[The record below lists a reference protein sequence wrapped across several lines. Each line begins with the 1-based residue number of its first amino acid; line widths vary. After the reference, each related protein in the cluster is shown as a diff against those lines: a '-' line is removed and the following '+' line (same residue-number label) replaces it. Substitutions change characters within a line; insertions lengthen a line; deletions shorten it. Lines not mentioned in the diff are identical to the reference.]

1 MNQWRRLLDELMA
14 REIRYVLVG
23 GLAVNLHGVPR
34 LTADLDIV
42 LALDPDNTKSFV
54 ALMEDLGYRPRVAAD
69 PRGLAHQETRTKW
82 IEERGMQVFT
92 FWHPQSPFADVDVL
106 ISLSV
111 SFDELWAGRC
121 EKRLGETRVQIAGIP
136 HLKTLKQVAGRK
148 QDLADIEALERV
160 ESLRQRDEQTEP

>member
-1 MNQWRRLLDELMA
+1 MNQWRRLLDELA
-14 REIRYVLVG
+14 TRQIRYVLVG

-42 LALDPDNTKSFV
+42 LALDPANATSFIS
-54 ALMEDLGYRPRVAAD
+54 LMKDLGYRPRVAAD
-69 PRGLAHQETRTKW
+69 PRGLADEETRTKW
-82 IEERGMQVFT
+82 IEEKGMQVFT

-111 SFDELWAGRC
+111 SFEELWAGRS

-136 HLKTLKQVAGRK
+136 HLKVLKRVAGRK

-160 ESLRQRDEQTEP
+160 ESLTQRGDEN